1 MFESIPNRDLAEFIA
16 MNPTPSLSYLPDTN
30 RDWFIS
36 LYLKDRRDNLL
47 DLAAANPLSATWT
60 VYPEG
65 PNRILRVELFPQ
77 TQQPMY
83 WAETEFLRSIR
94 DQVDAFGRLLAQS
107 SLELTI
113 VDDQLYYLATKLY
126 SNDPLRQYRSMVKDS
141 L

>member
-1 MFESIPNRDLAEFIA
+1 ERIPNEALAEFIA
-16 MNPTPSLSYLPDTN
+16 MNPTSSLSYLPDTS

-36 LYLKDRRDNLL
+36 LYLKDRRGNLL
-47 DLAAANPLSATWT
+47 DLAAANLLSATWT

-65 PNRILRVELFPQ
+65 PHRILRIELFPQ

-83 WAETEFLRSIR
+83 WAETEFLRSSP
-94 DQVDAFGRLLAQS
+94 DQVEAFSRLLAQS

-126 SNDPLRQYRSMVKDS
+126 SNDPLR
-141 L
+141 